1 MQECAS
7 FTHDNLRNNRA
18 IMAELPS
25 SQSNQ
30 PAAARR
36 LKAVR
41 LKCSIKISTDT
52 DDSRRLMTDSK

>member
-1 MQECAS
+1 
-7 FTHDNLRNNRA
+7 
-18 IMAELPS
+18 MAELPS